1 MSNYIDKFSNIQPIS
16 NFQRMPAVLTVV
28 QSPSPQIASD
38 NEQGTNILSQFL
50 QYQGIV
56 RAANITAPNEVYQ
69 TSKPYKNDL
78 RTKFKNN
85 EAVIMGIIPRTF
97 AAKDNTGNQLIR
109 EGDVRGTFNNAV
121 ERLDE
126 IKDLGINT
134 LHVLPIH
141 PPGKENAYGTAGSVY
156 APADFLKIDPAL
168 DDPNDPRT
176 VKEEFKNFVDECH
189 KRGISV
195 MLDLPSCASYDLF
208 LARPELMAFNP
219 DGTPQTPK
227 GWNDIRLF
235 GAWKDE
241 TNRELNPDLLKM
253 HLDYVDLYVGE
264 LGVDG
269 IRADV
274 ARAKPT
280 EFWDIVINH
289 ARKIDPECAFLA
301 ETYTEEDAESQTY
314 TKKDRPRDSLNAGFD
329 SIYGQWH
336 IFHDMHKASDVNN
349 YVKECLAMSY
359 EFAPG
364 KSLIG
369 SFGTHDDVSIMNHG
383 GVDYVNLI
391 SGMQATLP
399 MMNPYY
405 FDGYQSGD
413 EYDYDFDK
421 DTEDAQTDTNSNK
434 CYVHPHKP
442 DIFNFSRPLIGK
454 HPEIGDFMKRALD
467 VRNNPKYHKILTIG
481 SYIPLKVDGDKND
494 QIIAF
499 ARHWQG
505 KTLLVVANKDVNSKQ
520 SGSIQI
526 PGLKSS
532 QKLANLFPSYGED
545 SMIQASKERLNVE
558 IGKGRIHLFEID
570 TPDIEKSGLE
580 VLRQKQ

>member
-1 MSNYIDKFSNIQPIS
+1 MSNYIEKFSNIQSAS
-16 NFQRMPAVLTVV
+16 NFPPITGTLASASLPQV
-28 QSPSPQIASD
+28 QSITQKQQGGNLI
-38 NEQGTNILSQFL
+38 EQYL

-56 RAANITAPNEVYQ
+56 KAAKINAPSEIQETV
-69 TSKPYKNDL
+69 KPYKNNL
-78 RTKFKNN
+78 RTKFQNN
-85 EAVIMGIIPRTF
+85 EAVIMGIIMRTF
-97 AAKDNTGNQLIR
+97 GAKNNKGNQLIR
-109 EGDVRGTFNNAV
+109 EGDVKGNFNNAV

-126 IKDLGINT
+126 LKNLGVNT

-156 APADFLKIDPAL
+156 APADFLKVDPAL
-168 DDPNDPRT
+168 DDPNDPRD
-176 VKEEFKNFVDECH
+176 VKEEFKNFINECH

-195 MLDLPSCASYDLF
+195 MLDLASCASNDLF
-208 LARPELMAFNP
+208 KARKELMAFNK
-219 DGTPQTPK
+219 DGTPQTPA
-227 GWNDIRLF
+227 GWNDIRMF
-235 GAWKDE
+235 APWQDE
-241 TNRELNPDLLKM
+241 TKKELNPDLVKM
-253 HLDYVDLYVGE
+253 HLDFIDLYVGE

-280 EFWDIVINH
+280 EFWDILINH

-301 ETYTEEDAESQTY
+301 ETYTEEDAEAQTF

-336 IFHDMHKASDVNN
+336 TFHDMDKASEVTK
-349 YVKECLAMSY
+349 YVKDCLEMSK
-359 EFAPG
+359 EFPAG

-369 SFGTHDDVSIMNHG
+369 SFGTHDDVSVMNHG
-383 GVDYVNLI
+383 GVDYVNLV

-399 MMNPYY
+399 MLNPYY

-413 EYDYDFDK
+413 DYDYDFDK
-421 DTEDAQTDTNSNK
+421 NTEDEQTDTSSNK

-454 HPEIGDFMKRALD
+454 HPEIGDFMKSTLE
-467 VRNNPKYHKILTIG
+467 VRNNPKYHKVLTIG
-481 SYIPLKVDGDKND
+481 SFIPLKVDGDKND
-494 QIIAF
+494 KIMAF
-499 ARHWQG
+499 ARHWHG
-505 KTLLVVANKDVNSKQ
+505 KTLLVVANKDVNSKE

-526 PGLKSS
+526 PGLKET
-532 QKLANLFPSYGED
+532 QKLTNLFPSYGEE
-545 SMIQASKERLNVE
+545 STIQASNERLNVE
-558 IGKGRIHLFEID
+558 LGKGRIHLFEID

-580 VLRQKQ
+580 ILRQKQ